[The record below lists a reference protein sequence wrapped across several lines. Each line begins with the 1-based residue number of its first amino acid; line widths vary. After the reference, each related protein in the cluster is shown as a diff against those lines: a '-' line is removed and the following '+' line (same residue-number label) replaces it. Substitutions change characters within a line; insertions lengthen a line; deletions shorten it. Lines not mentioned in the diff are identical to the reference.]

1 MFWDLRKRNMI
12 RTIWIF
18 AQTMLAVT
26 PLAAVTCYGP
36 DGHIAVEPV
45 LHGCCSEQHDAPPQ
59 RYVPASSSRAESH
72 EHCQD
77 VPLNM
82 AVKADTRGKSTDD
95 SPLPSHGKHAVI
107 AGQTGRNSLS
117 HQGITHPAARPLGH
131 RSTDTVVLLL

>member
-1 MFWDLRKRNMI
+1 MI
-12 RTIWIF
+12 RTMWIF

-45 LHGCCSEQHDAPPQ
+45 LHGCCSERHDAPPQ
-59 RYVPASSSRAESH
+59 RYVPAPSSRSESH

-77 VPLNM
+77 VPFDM
-82 AVKADTRGKSTDD
+82 AVKADRRGKSTHIP
-95 SPLPSHGKHAVI
+95 SLPSHGEHALS
-107 AGQTGRNSLS
+107 AGQTGRDSLS
-117 HQGITHPAARPLGH
+117 RRGIIHPAAPPPGH

>member
-1 MFWDLRKRNMI
+1 MI

-26 PLAAVTCYGP
+26 PLAAVTCYSP

-45 LHGCCSEQHDAPPQ
+45 LHGCCCEQHDGATQ
-59 RYVPASSSRAESH
+59 RYVPAPSSRSESH

-77 VPLNM
+77 IPLNM
-82 AVKADTRGKSTDD
+82 AVKADPRGNSTDD
-95 SPLPSHGKHAVI
+95 PTRPSHGDHAVI

-117 HQGITHPAARPLGH
+117 HQGITPPAARPPGH

>member
-1 MFWDLRKRNMI
+1 MI

-45 LHGCCSEQHDAPPQ
+45 LHGCCSERHDGPPQ
-59 RYVPASSSRAESH
+59 RYVPAPSSRSESH

-77 VPLNM
+77 VPFDM
-82 AVKADTRGKSTDD
+82 AVKADRRGNSSGAPPRATRATSSARGSSSGA
-95 SPLPSHGKHAVI
+95 SPM
-107 AGQTGRNSLS
+107 
-117 HQGITHPAARPLGH
+117 
-131 RSTDTVVLLL
+131 D